1 MEIASLPEDTGCGS
15 RTRTSFFSNKKV
27 MNRQCGLFFS
37 VFIHVLIFLIPVS
50 MIVKQH
56 VQEIELFVAI
66 EDAHMQQMPVNKQ
79 HEIVKPVIEKKIE
92 PEKAQEVVKPV
103 EVQLHKEMQ
112 SEIVEPTKEVIQP
125 SSEAPAEPSR
135 SPAVQPAPVERSL
148 EPIETEFGTAAAPS
162 FLHREMPVYP
172 AFARKL
178 GKEGEVVLRLTIDER
193 GNLLNVEVLE
203 TAEYG
208 FTEAAVNAVKKST
221 FLPAK
226 KNGKPVASRALLPVR
241 FILRRS

>member
-1 MEIASLPEDTGCGS
+1 
-15 RTRTSFFSNKKV
+15 
-27 MNRQCGLFFS
+27 
-37 VFIHVLIFLIPVS
+37 IPVS

-66 EDAHMQQMPVNKQ
+66 EDAHMQQMPIKKQ
-79 HEIVKPVIEKKIE
+79 HEIVKPVIEKKME
-92 PEKAQEVVKPV
+92 PEKTQEVVKPV
-103 EVQLHKEMQ
+103 EVQLHKEKQ
-112 SEIVEPTKEVIQP
+112 SKIMEPAKEIIQP
-125 SSEAPAEPSR
+125 SAEAPAEPSR
-135 SPAVQPAPVERSL
+135 SSAVQSVPAESSAEPGRSSAVQSAPVESFS
-148 EPIETEFGTAAAPS
+148 EPVKTEFGTAAAPS

-208 FTEAAVNAVKKST
+208 FTEAAVDAVKKST

>member
-1 MEIASLPEDTGCGS
+1 
-15 RTRTSFFSNKKV
+15 

-37 VFIHVLIFLIPVS
+37 VFVHVLIFLIPVS
-50 MIVKQH
+50 IIVKQH
-56 VQEIELFVAI
+56 VQEIELFVTI

-79 HEIVKPVIEKKIE
+79 REIVKPVIEKKIE

-103 EVQLHKEMQ
+103 EVQIHKEKQ
-112 SEIVEPTKEVIQP
+112 SEIVEPMKEVIQP
-125 SSEAPAEPSR
+125 PAEAPAESNQ
-135 SPAVQPAPVERSL
+135 SPAVQSAPVESSP
-148 EPIETEFGTAAAPS
+148 EQIETEFGTAAGPS
-162 FLHREMPVYP
+162 FLHREMPIYP

-178 GKEGEVVLRLTIDER
+178 GKEGKVVLRLTIDGK

-203 TAEYG
+203 TAEFG
-208 FTEAAVNAVKKST
+208 FTEAAVDAVKKST

-226 KNGKPVASRALLPVR
+226 KNGKPVASMALLPVR